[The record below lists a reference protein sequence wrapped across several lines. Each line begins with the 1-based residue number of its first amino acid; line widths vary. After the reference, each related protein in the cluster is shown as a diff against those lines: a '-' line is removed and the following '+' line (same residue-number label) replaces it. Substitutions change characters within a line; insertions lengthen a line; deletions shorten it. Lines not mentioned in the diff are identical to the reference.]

1 MQYRTLNQ
9 EESSTLNHALFR
21 MLNMNLL
28 SDRLSYIYDEM
39 PTLEGERGQIGLV
52 KASGASKSVVNQ
64 WITGKIKSMD
74 IRYALNIE
82 RELGFSHIWL
92 MTGEGDP
99 RQAPLYGAKGVM
111 PVRIMESMPTV
122 PIKRMNLR
130 LRAGVSR
137 VETEP
142 DMTDGGIL
150 QMPKDV
156 IEQHRLN
163 ADALIALRVRGS
175 SMEPMLFE
183 DDVVVI
189 DTSDQR
195 PISREIYAVQFDGDA
210 CIKQLLN
217 KGGQWY
223 LHSLNPDHGPINV
236 RSGQLD
242 IIGRV
247 VYQPGRVV
255 TGRL

>member
-1 MQYRTLNQ
+1 
-9 EESSTLNHALFR
+9 
-21 MLNMNLL
+21 MNLL
-28 SDRLSYIYDEM
+28 SDRLRYIYEQT
-39 PTLEGERGQIGLV
+39 PGLEGELGQIDLV

-74 IRYALNIE
+74 IKYALNIE
-82 RELGFSHIWL
+82 RELGYSHIWL

-99 RQAPLYGAKGVM
+99 RHAPLFGAKGLIPVQVTETM
-111 PVRIMESMPTV
+111 STVPVRRV
-122 PIKRMNLR
+122 NLV
-130 LRAGVSR
+130 LRAGVNR
-137 VETEP
+137 IEQEP
-142 DMTDGGIL
+142 DMTDGGFL
-150 QMPKDV
+150 QVPKDV
-156 IEQHRLN
+156 IREHHLN
-163 ADALIALRVRGS
+163 EEALVAMKVRGC

-189 DTSDQR
+189 DMSDIK
-195 PISREIYAVQFDGDA
+195 PINRELFAVVFDGDA
-210 CIKQLLN
+210 CVKQLLH

-223 LHSLNPDHGPINV
+223 LNSLNADHGQVNV
-236 RSGQLD
+236 RSGELK